1 MVNVL
6 IYGAGSIGSY
16 VGYLLSEITPDG
28 ASIENVAL
36 LGRKSHV
43 QKIIEQGLRI
53 DYPDGRSLLMPFKHC
68 FSCLEEL
75 IDSDFFP
82 EVVILCV
89 KSYSLRGV
97 LDEITAHDIL
107 YGKLKHA
114 SFILLMNGMGNR
126 EVFNP
131 PSADVFEGV
140 TSIGV
145 NFPEDGHIELKGMG
159 KTVLEDGIN
168 PKLKRFMK
176 ERFEEKGF
184 EIEFSRNFNTH
195 QWNKLFVNS
204 VINPITALTRKQNG
218 IVLFPQLVDTV
229 ERIVEECVSVASKE
243 GCEADKDSVLNFVYS
258 VSSKTKMNTS
268 SMLQD
273 VLRGKMTE
281 IDSINGYVVRIA
293 RKHAI
298 TVPVNEALYALIKS
312 IENGKNSVARGS
324 END

>member
-6 IYGAGSIGSY
+6 IYGAGAIGSY
-16 VGYLLSEITPDG
+16 VGYILSEITPDG
-28 ASIENVAL
+28 ATIDNVAL
-36 LGRKSHV
+36 LGRRGHV
-43 QKIIEQGLRI
+43 QKIINEGLII
-53 DYPDGRSLLMPFKHC
+53 DCLDDQSSLIPFNYC
-68 FSCLEEL
+68 FSSLEEL

-97 LDEITAHDIL
+97 LDEITAHDML
-107 YGKLKHA
+107 YGKLKDA

-131 PSADVFEGV
+131 PYGDVFEGL

-145 NFPEDGHIELKGMG
+145 NFPEDGHIELKGIG

-184 EIEFSRNFNTH
+184 EIEFSRTFKAH

-204 VINPITALTRKQNG
+204 VINPITALTRQQNG
-218 IVLFPQLVDTV
+218 IVLSPQLVDTV
-229 ERIVEECVSVASKE
+229 ERIVEECVSVAGKE
-243 GCEADKDSVLNFVYS
+243 GCIADKNSVMNFVYS

-273 VLRGKMTE
+273 VLKGKMTE
-281 IDSINGYVVRIA
+281 IDSINGYVVRMA

-298 TVPVNEALYALIKS
+298 PVPVNEALYALVKS
-312 IENGKNSVARGS
+312 IKNR
-324 END
+324 EE